1 MGGVHKTVKPL
12 YEAIR
17 AEVSLWDSRKAA
29 QGVQHLV
36 RNWVTQNSPD
46 FYRPGC

>member
-17 AEVSLWDSRKAA
+17 AGVSLWDSRKA
-29 QGVQHLV
+29 
-36 RNWVTQNSPD
+36 TQEMQPLIGTESQAI
-46 FYRPGC
+46 RQK